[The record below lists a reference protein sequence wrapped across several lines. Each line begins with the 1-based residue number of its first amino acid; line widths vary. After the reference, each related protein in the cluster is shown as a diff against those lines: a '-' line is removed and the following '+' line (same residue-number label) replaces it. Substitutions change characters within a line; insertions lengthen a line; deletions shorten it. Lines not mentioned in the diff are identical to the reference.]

1 MGGTEDDERAVT
13 PFVLNLI
20 CGLLAGAGTV
30 IGGAI
35 ITHWRPASR
44 DFLKYIIALGA
55 GFMLAVVFLEIIPD
69 AQGETPNA
77 LAFVLGGY
85 VLMHLTEQLISPHF
99 HFGEETHVEVM
110 VGTSASLAAVLGLA
124 VHAFFDGASIGSAF
138 ALRPE
143 LGLLVFSAIIL
154 HKIPE
159 GFTIASV
166 MLAAG
171 RKARVGFGAAALI
184 GTITLIGSILAFE
197 VSGIAPAVLSV
208 SAGVMV
214 YVATTDLIPEI
225 KGEHDISVPLTVA
238 AGIAVFALSRAAL
251 P

>member
-1 MGGTEDDERAVT
+1 MSALL
-13 PFVLNLI
+13 LNLV
-20 CGLLAGAGTV
+20 CGLLAGAGTM

-35 ITHWRPASR
+35 ITYWRPARS

-69 AQGETPNA
+69 SQEELPNA
-77 LAFVLGGY
+77 LAFVLAGY
-85 VLMHLTEQLISPHF
+85 VVMHLTEQLVSPHF
-99 HFGEETHVEVM
+99 HFGEETHTEVM

-143 LGLLVFSAIIL
+143 LGLLVFSAIVL

-166 MLAAG
+166 MMAAG
-171 RKARVGFGAAALI
+171 RNAQVGFAAAAFI
-184 GTITLIGSILAFE
+184 GLVTLVGAVLAF
-197 VSGIAPAVLSV
+197 SAGGIAPIVLAV
-208 SAGVMV
+208 SAGVMT
-214 YVATTDLIPEI
+214 YVAATDLLPEI
-225 KGEHDISVPLTVA
+225 KGEHDISIPLTVA
-238 AGIAVFALSRAAL
+238 AGIAILVLSRAVL